1 MLSRLRM
8 AGPALGKLGNG
19 TRNLLFGDMGK
30 ADIAKRLAF
39 DAVFGGM
46 AAVQTPGDLGDKL
59 IAGGATFAGGGLTGL
74 AAGGLARRTPGL
86 RKLEG
91 AADLVG
97 SFGGDYLGMMA
108 GDSIQ
113 RGKDRLM
120 GGEGLTP
127 WERMGAEQQAQYAQD
142 LEQQIMAQYGIIP
155 GSREQYAV
163 DPTTGYGVA

>member
-1 MLSRLRM
+1 MISKLRM
-8 AGPALGKLGNG
+8 AGKGLNALGRG

-46 AAVQTPGDLGDKL
+46 SAVQTPGDLGDKL
-59 IAGGATFAGGGLTGL
+59 IAGGSTFIGGGLTGL
-74 AAGGLARRTPGL
+74 AAGGAVRRMGGGPG
-86 RKLEG
+86 LEG
-91 AADLVG
+91 AADMVG
-97 SFGGDYLGMMA
+97 SFGGDYLGMIA

-120 GGEGLTP
+120 GGQGLTA
-127 WERMGAEQQAQYAQD
+127 WERMSAEQQSQYAQQ
-142 LEQQIMAQYGIIP
+142 LEQQLLAQYGIIP
-155 GSREQYAV
+155 GTREQYAV

>member
-1 MLSRLRM
+1 MFSKVRM
-8 AGPALGKLGNG
+8 AGPALSKLGNG
-19 TRNLLFGDMGK
+19 TRNLLFGNMGK
-30 ADIAKRLAF
+30 GEIAQRLAF

-46 AAVQTPGDLGDKL
+46 AAVQTPGDIGDKL

-91 AADLVG
+91 AADMVG

-108 GDSIQ
+108 GDQLQ
-113 RGKDRLM
+113 RGKDRIM

-127 WERMGAEQQAQYAQD
+127 WERMSAEQQAQFAQQ

-163 DPTTGYGVA
+163 DPSTGYGVA